1 MSVQIRC
8 ATSSDGPAVAQ
19 IVRQSFDEN
28 IEPGSPRIR
37 KVLRANGTY
46 VAIIG
51 DDVVGFVS
59 NFLTRSAEGLRRF
72 ELDLLAVAS
81 QARGNG
87 IGDQLVG
94 YSIARAS
101 QSGAEMIRSLVA
113 THNRAMQR
121 ICKGHGFARS
131 SGSYSLFVAE
141 ASADSEG
148 EFAGSSRSSGSR
160 QNTYLQRH
168 LAGRRAL
175 ASCDRRGPFARCP
188 RRHVAHRGCDTHGR
202 LADRR
207 AAARQSIRFGR
218 RIPLVDG
225 QLENRLTLNNRS
237 LCGVLPCSARSV
249 NILPIIVLN
258 LNPCPLKPA
267 PITTCWCS
275 G

>member
-19 IVRQSFDEN
+19 IVRQTFDEN
-28 IEPGSPRIR
+28 IEPGSPRVR
-37 KVLRANGTY
+37 KVLRANGTF

-51 DDVVGFVS
+51 EDVVGFVS

-81 QARGNG
+81 EARGSG

-101 QSGAEMIRSLVA
+101 QSGADMIRSLVA

-141 ASADSEG
+141 PSADFEGNSPVHRAHLVPVNTLTYSGIWLEGSLSQAAIEAGHARATRVDMSRIGAVIPTDDSQTAALLRANQFDLAG
-148 EFAGSSRSSGSR
+148 EFHWW
-160 QNTYLQRH
+160 T
-168 LAGRRAL
+168 
-175 ASCDRRGPFARCP
+175 
-188 RRHVAHRGCDTHGR
+188 
-202 LADRR
+202 
-207 AAARQSIRFGR
+207 I
-218 RIPLVDG
+218 
-225 QLENRLTLNNRS
+225 S
-237 LCGVLPCSARSV
+237 L
-249 NILPIIVLN
+249 
-258 LNPCPLKPA
+258 
-267 PITTCWCS
+267 
-275 G
+275 